1 MTIDE
6 NTRKAQVV
14 RWKAKKSVWDSKLAN
29 AANDHDIAVAKAML
43 DQAESALARLGVN
56 VPLVPEEDM
65 KGKQKTE
72 PIVTKIKK
80 DRVSKSGVEKGK
92 TETDVYP
99 HKAKDST
106 DTTSTIGL

>member
-6 NTRKAQVV
+6 NTRKARVV

-29 AANDHDIAVAKAML
+29 AANENDTAVAKAML

-65 KGKQKTE
+65 NAKQKTE
-72 PIVTKIKK
+72 HIVKKIKK
-80 DRVSKSGVEKGK
+80 DRVSKSGVETAG
-92 TETDVYP
+92 
-99 HKAKDST
+99 
-106 DTTSTIGL
+106 TIGL